1 MPLPFLFTAIGAY
14 GAKKAYDGYVN
25 KKEAKYIN
33 EQAQDLYD
41 NAYER
46 YEKVK
51 VKYDKA
57 LKDISKKRVHVS
69 SVTLHEVLRV
79 LKQIK
84 SNKDAKTI
92 IKEIEAFN
100 LDLQDSFELIKN
112 EIKHSDV
119 LVNSIGLIFM
129 GLPML
134 TTAGFLYAKKGQEAL
149 DNAKSN
155 LSNSKILAEELDTH
169 AVVAKGC
176 IRIINNIVKL
186 VNELEELLLEMTKKL
201 ESQIKAKNIEKEF
214 LGCVVQLA
222 RLIKGLFECSIFD
235 ENNEATKEIKNTL
248 KDTKT
253 KIEELKLIK
262 EKYEYDKEP
271 KGFGHIYENQQI
283 GKLNAEFAY
292 KDNQN
297 DVIFLKNN
305 L

>member
-1 MPLPFLFTAIGAY
+1 MPLPFLFTVIGAY
-14 GAKKAYDGYVN
+14 GVKKSYDGYVN
-25 KKEAKYIN
+25 KKEAEYIN

-41 NAYER
+41 NAYKR

-169 AVVAKGC
+169 AVAAKGC

-201 ESQIKAKNIEKEF
+201 ENQIKAKNIEKEF

-222 RLIKGLFECSIFD
+222 RLVKGLFECSIFD
-235 ENNEATKEIKNTL
+235 ENNEVTKEIKNTL

-262 EKYEYDKEP
+262 EKYE
-271 KGFGHIYENQQI
+271 
-283 GKLNAEFAY
+283 
-292 KDNQN
+292 
-297 DVIFLKNN
+297 
-305 L
+305 